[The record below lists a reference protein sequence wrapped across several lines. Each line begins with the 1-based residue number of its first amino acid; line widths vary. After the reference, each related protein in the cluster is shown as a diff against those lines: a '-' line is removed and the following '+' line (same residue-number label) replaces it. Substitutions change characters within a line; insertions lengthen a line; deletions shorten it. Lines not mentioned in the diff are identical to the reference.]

1 MNILEKIFSDD
12 VLCIFTDNTDIN
24 NIIMSFNQK
33 NMQKNK
39 FIFMQKINFMHSFMH
54 NEIFRGAVSKRW
66 GKREEVGADSISAR
80 I

>member
-1 MNILEKIFSDD
+1 MNTLEKIFSDG
-12 VLCIFTDNTDIN
+12 VLRIFTDNTDIN

-54 NEIFRGAVSKRW
+54 IFA
-66 GKREEVGADSISAR
+66 
-80 I
+80 